1 MGSGLEGCHLGLL
14 ALAAAPGLAVRPI
27 EVLEVGDLWI
37 EMLVRFDHVCTL

>member
-1 MGSGLEGCHLGLL
+1 MGSGLESRRLGLF
-14 ALAAAPGLAVRPI
+14 AFPAAPGLAVRPI